1 MIKLDVVFST
11 ETSPSK
17 EEQFSN
23 ADSPI
28 VPIET
33 ILKSFIFL
41 QFLKANAGIVR
52 AACFPLVAVERTP
65 LTDFAQGPNIY
76 GYN

>member
-11 ETSPSK
+11 ETPPSK

-41 QFLKANAGIVR
+41 QFLNANAGIVR
-52 AACFPLVAVERTP
+52 AICFPLVAAERTA
-65 LTDFAQGPNIY
+65 LTDFAHGPNIY